1 MFSVKIKC
9 PRKRSIDSGLI
20 EGSPQALLNS
30 FVNPNFCHISIA
42 WSESLA
48 KQSLFYRLSS
58 L

>member
-9 PRKRSIDSGLI
+9 SRERSIDSVLI

-30 FVNPNFCHISIA
+30 FVNPDFCHIGIA

-48 KQSLFYRLSS
+48 KQILFH
-58 L
+58 